1 MNLYIGHTSLIRPSI
16 ALFGFFLSFETNPW
30 INKSG
35 YQDAYGAMAG
45 ISAAVI
51 IMWIPL
57 YFWGKA
63 LRTKT
68 WQWRIMSLVRWA
80 DDREVGE

>member
-1 MNLYIGHTSLIRPSI
+1 
-16 ALFGFFLSFETNPW
+16 
-30 INKSG
+30 
-35 YQDAYGAMAG
+35 MAG

-51 IMWIPL
+51 ILWIPL
-57 YFWGKA
+57 YIWGKA
-63 LRTKT
+63 LRIKT